1 MQQKDP
7 KNYSV
12 IVIYSN
18 GEASK
23 QLSYHLLGV
32 KGQATSSRQRYSA
45 KYLLFMSYNSVE
57 KKKV

>member
-7 KNYSV
+7 KNYPV
-12 IVIYSN
+12 IVVYSN
-18 GEASK
+18 GEVSK

-32 KGQATSSRQRYSA
+32 KGQETSSRQRYLA